1 MPGTAWAGLGA
12 VAAALVTQALKAFVP
27 GTGPAAW
34 GVVAL
39 LLLAG
44 AAGMARAA
52 TRARAAVGP
61 TTIGAVLIL
70 LRLVLGA
77 AVQPAAVPVA
87 LPERTVDW
95 TATVTSVSAP
105 AGATQRAVV
114 DARAAEA
121 AVSTRLW
128 VLLPR
133 YPVVVPGDR
142 IHFRSPATP
151 PPADDPGFAG
161 YLAAIGASG
170 TAAPPGVDLLAPED
184 GPGAALER
192 LRRQMA
198 AWLATALPEPQAG
211 LAAGLLLGLRDL
223 VPRDVSADFTAAGLN
238 HVIAIDGWKVA
249 LVAGLMGVL
258 VRPLPRRRRAAALA
272 LGIVGYALLAGAG
285 ASVLRAALMA
295 LTGLIAR
302 EMGRPRSAAAALGLA
317 VLSLLL
323 LQPALGG
330 DPGFHLSTAATAG
343 LIAWS
348 GPVTAW
354 LRARVP
360 ARVPTVVLGW
370 TAVSLVAQAVS
381 VPVVLVDFGQ
391 VSPAAPLANILVAPL
406 VPPVVLV
413 VAAALATGALLSAGA
428 PHFVGVPVSVAGGG
442 LLGALMGF
450 AHAVAAIPFATLALD
465 GPSSIAAGLVAALAL
480 MAVSRRRLRTR
491 VARLLWRRPGPPA
504 CPPRPPAP
512 LSEAGGLVS
521 RRQALTLLALPI
533 VAASAGVMVATRRAD
548 GRLRATVLDVGQG
561 DAILI
566 EGDRGARLLV
576 DGGPDPD
583 RLLALLDTRLP
594 PWDRRVDLLVLTHP
608 HEDHVG
614 GFAALL
620 GRYRVGP
627 IFEPGMLG
635 PGPAYHAF
643 ETALRAVGRD
653 TGRLADGD
661 TLRLDGAAITVHW
674 PIAGSVPRLP
684 PDTGKGINDVSIVL
698 DIRFGQ
704 RRLLL
709 MGDTEEEVDPQLLQA
724 GLAGPVDVLKVAH
737 HGSGTAS
744 TAPFLAAVRP
754 RVAVVSVGAGN
765 PYGHPAP
772 ATIARL
778 RAAGAA
784 VYRTD
789 LDGSVEISTDGR
801 DLEVRPTGARRV
813 PTPSTTG
820 LAVAGRARSGVADRG
835 ACYDRLVAIPTRQQA
850 VAIIL
855 DLHPSARLLRHVCAV
870 ADVAAFLAARTAGRG
885 RPWTGGWRRRR
896 RCSTTSTSSSRRAI
910 PRRAGGHGAAGARWL
925 TEQGWAEL
933 AGPVAA
939 HPVGRLLDHEGGH
952 APPGSP
958 RHRWRRSSWP
968 TPTSGPPSGSSR
980 WRHVSRGG
988 GGTIPTA
995 TARWGAPGASPWS
1008 SSATCAGRPA

>member
-1 MPGTAWAGLGA
+1 MPRTAWAGLGA
-12 VAAALVTQALKAFVP
+12 VGAALLAQALSMALP
-27 GTGPAAW
+27 GMAPAAW
-34 GVVAL
+34 GVDTL
-39 LLLAG
+39 FLGLAG
-44 AAGMARAA
+44 AAGAA
-52 TRARAAVGP
+52 LAAPRDRGAIGAM
-61 TTIGAVLIL
+61 TIGAALIL
-70 LRLVLGA
+70 LRLAIGGL
-77 AVQPAAVPVA
+77 VQPVAAPAA
-87 LPERTVDW
+87 LPDGPVDW
-95 TATVTSVSAP
+95 TATVASVSAP

-114 DARAAEA
+114 DGRAADA
-121 AVSTRLW
+121 PGSVRLW
-128 VLLPR
+128 LLLPR
-133 YPVVVPGDR
+133 YPAVAPGDR
-142 IHFRSPATP
+142 IHFRAPATP
-151 PPADDPGFAG
+151 PPSDDPGFAA
-161 YLAAIGASG
+161 YLAGIGASG
-170 TAAPPGVDLLAPED
+170 TAAPVEVDLLAPD
-184 GPGAALER
+184 GGPAAALER
-192 LRRQMA
+192 LRREMA
-198 AWLATALPEPQAG
+198 GWLATALPEPQAG

-249 LVAGLMGVL
+249 LVAGLIGVL

-272 LGIVGYALLAGAG
+272 LGIIGYALLAGAG

-302 EMGRPRSAAAALGLA
+302 ETGRPRSAPAALGLA
-317 VLSLLL
+317 VLALLML
-323 LQPALGG
+323 EPALGG
-330 DPGFHLSTAATAG
+330 DPAFHLSAAATAG

-348 GPVTAW
+348 GPTAAW

-360 ARVPTVVLGW
+360 ARVPTVLLGW

-391 VSPAAPLANILVAPL
+391 FSPAAPLANILVAPL

-413 VAAALATGALLSAGA
+413 VLAALATGALLAAGA
-428 PHFVGVPVSVAGGG
+428 PHLLGVPVSVAGGG

-450 AHAVAAIPFATLALD
+450 AHAVAAIPFATVALD
-465 GPSSIAAGLVAALAL
+465 GPSSIAAGLGATLAL
-480 MAVSRRRLRTR
+480 LAVSRPRVRGGLTRLVRR
-491 VARLLWRRPGPPA
+491 G
-504 CPPRPPAP
+504 PRPPARAP
-512 LSEAGGLVS
+512 RPPGTPPAPGGLVS
-521 RRQALTLLALPI
+521 RRQVLALLALPV
-533 VAASAGVMVATRRAD
+533 VAAAAGILVATRRAD

-583 RLLALLDTRLP
+583 RLLALLDAQLP
-594 PWDRRVDLLVLTHP
+594 PWDRRLDLLVLTHP

-620 GRYRVGP
+620 GRYRVGS

-643 ETALRAVGRD
+643 EAALRAAGRG
-653 TGRLADGD
+653 TLRLADGD
-661 TLRLDGAAITVHW
+661 TLRLDDATIHVHW
-674 PIAGSVPRLP
+674 PVAGSVPRLP

-709 MGDTEEEVDPQLLQA
+709 MGDTEEEVDPQLLEA
-724 GLAGPVDVLKVAH
+724 GLTGPVDALKVAH

-789 LDGSVEISTDGR
+789 LDGGVEISTDGR
-801 DLEVRPTGARRV
+801 DLAVRPAGARRV
-813 PTPSTTG
+813 ATPSATG
-820 LAVAGRARSGVADRG
+820 FAGPATPGPAW
-835 ACYDRLVAIPTRQQA
+835 
-850 VAIIL
+850 
-855 DLHPSARLLRHVCAV
+855 
-870 ADVAAFLAARTAGRG
+870 AA
-885 RPWTGGWRRRR
+885 
-896 RCSTTSTSSSRRAI
+896 
-910 PRRAGGHGAAGARWL
+910 
-925 TEQGWAEL
+925 AEL
-933 AGPVAA
+933 ATIG
-939 HPVGRLLDHEGGH
+939 
-952 APPGSP
+952 
-958 RHRWRRSSWP
+958 SWP
-968 TPTSGPPSGSSR
+968 SPP
-980 WRHVSRGG
+980 VSR
-988 GGTIPTA
+988 
-995 TARWGAPGASPWS
+995 PWPS
-1008 SSATCAGRPA
+1008 SSSSMPPPAS

>member
-1 MPGTAWAGLGA
+1 MPRTAWAGLGA
-12 VAAALVTQALKAFVP
+12 VDAALLAQALPMALP
-27 GTGPAAW
+27 GMAPTAW
-34 GVVAL
+34 GAVTVVL
-39 LLLAG
+39 GLVSM
-44 AAGMARAA
+44 AGMARVAPR
-52 TRARAAVGP
+52 TRGAIGAM
-61 TTIGAVLIL
+61 TIGAALIL
-70 LRLVLGA
+70 LRLALGA
-77 AVQPAAVPVA
+77 LVQPVAAPVA
-87 LPERTVDW
+87 LPDGPVDW
-95 TATVTSVSAP
+95 TATVASVSAP

-114 DARAAEA
+114 DGTAGDAPGS
-121 AVSTRLW
+121 VRLW
-128 VLLPR
+128 LLLPR
-133 YPVVVPGDR
+133 YPAVVPGDR
-142 IHFRSPATP
+142 IHFRAPATTP
-151 PPADDPGFAG
+151 PSDDPGFAG
-161 YLAAIGASG
+161 YLAGIGASG
-170 TAAPPGVDLLAPED
+170 TAAPPEVDLLAPD
-184 GPGAALER
+184 GGPAAALER
-192 LRRQMA
+192 LRREMA
-198 AWLATALPEPQAG
+198 GWLATALPEPQAG

-249 LVAGLMGVL
+249 LVAGLIGVL

-272 LGIVGYALLAGAG
+272 LGIIGYALLAGAG

-302 EMGRPRSAAAALGLA
+302 ETGRPRSAAAALGLA
-317 VLSLLL
+317 VLSLLML
-323 LQPALGG
+323 EPALGG
-330 DPGFHLSTAATAG
+330 DPGFHLSAAATAG

-348 GPVTAW
+348 GPTAAW

-360 ARVPTVVLGW
+360 PRVPTVVLGW

-391 VSPAAPLANILVAPL
+391 FSPAAPLANILVAPL

-413 VAAALATGALLSAGA
+413 VLAALATGALLSAGA
-428 PHFVGVPVSVAGGG
+428 PHLLGVPVSVAGGA
-442 LLGALMGF
+442 LLGALTGF
-450 AHAVAAIPFATLALD
+450 AHAVAAIPFATVPLD
-465 GPSSIAAGLVAALAL
+465 GPSSIAAGLGATLAL
-480 MAVSRRRLRTR
+480 LAVSRPGVRGRLTRLARR
-491 VARLLWRRPGPPA
+491 GPPPPA
-504 CPPRPPAP
+504 RAPRPPGTPPAP
-512 LSEAGGLVS
+512 GGLVS
-521 RRQALTLLALPI
+521 RRQVLALLALPV
-533 VAASAGVMVATRRAD
+533 VAASAGMLVATRRAD

-583 RLLALLDTRLP
+583 RLLALLDAQLP
-594 PWDRRVDLLVLTHP
+594 PWDRRLDVLVLTHP

-643 ETALRAVGRD
+643 EAALRDAGRG
-653 TGRLADGD
+653 TLRLADGD
-661 TLRLDGAAITVHW
+661 TLRLDDATIRVHW
-674 PIAGSVPRLP
+674 PVAGSVPRLP

-709 MGDTEEEVDPQLLQA
+709 MGDTEEEVDPQLLEA
-724 GLAGPVDVLKVAH
+724 GLAGPIDVLKVAH

-801 DLEVRPTGARRV
+801 DLEVRPAGARRV
-813 PTPSTTG
+813 ATPSATG
-820 LAVAGRARSGVADRG
+820 PVLPAMPGPAWPA
-835 ACYDRLVAIPTRQQA
+835 
-850 VAIIL
+850 
-855 DLHPSARLLRHVCAV
+855 
-870 ADVAAFLAARTAGRG
+870 
-885 RPWTGGWRRRR
+885 
-896 RCSTTSTSSSRRAI
+896 
-910 PRRAGGHGAAGARWL
+910 
-925 TEQGWAEL
+925 AEL
-933 AGPVAA
+933 ATIGAWPS
-939 HPVGRLLDHEGGH
+939 
-952 APPGSP
+952 PP
-958 RHRWRRSSWP
+958 
-968 TPTSGPPSGSSR
+968 
-980 WRHVSRGG
+980 VSR
-988 GGTIPTA
+988 
-995 TARWGAPGASPWS
+995 PWPS
-1008 SSATCAGRPA
+1008 SSTSTPPPAS